1 MGGASYARLYFVYTR
16 HVAFKKFI
24 YRNSVF
30 LISEWYCC
38 LISSWVNAYGLA
50 ITEFFNKMY
59 ATRKDLC
66 LSNFNEITLFSFL
79 RVLSNFCKYSLNGSQ
94 IILAMMIIIEINN
107 LPKTEAIDVMIF
119 WLKHFPRHIFITIYL
134 HIIMLHA
141 LVLYLPLLKANKI
154 IIYYNFLYN
163 VVADTIKET
172 HSIIIR
178 KLKTFIRVERF
189 EWFNVP
195 ITYFSS

>member
-1 MGGASYARLYFVYTR
+1 
-16 HVAFKKFI
+16 
-24 YRNSVF
+24 
-30 LISEWYCC
+30 
-38 LISSWVNAYGLA
+38 
-50 ITEFFNKMY
+50 
-59 ATRKDLC
+59 
-66 LSNFNEITLFSFL
+66 
-79 RVLSNFCKYSLNGSQ
+79 
-94 IILAMMIIIEINN
+94 
-107 LPKTEAIDVMIF
+107 
-119 WLKHFPRHIFITIYL
+119 
-134 HIIMLHA
+134 MLHA